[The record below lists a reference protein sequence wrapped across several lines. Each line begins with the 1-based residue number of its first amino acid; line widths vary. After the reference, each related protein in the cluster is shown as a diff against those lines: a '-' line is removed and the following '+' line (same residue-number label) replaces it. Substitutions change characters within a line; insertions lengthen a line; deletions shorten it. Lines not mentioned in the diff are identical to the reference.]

1 MKREEFETPAG
12 WEWEGPWKVV
22 PPPSAAA
29 EADSNINIFQED
41 VFEYIV
47 RVPGTKWENGQV
59 SWGDVNGNVNKEVTD
74 KDAIECPE
82 SWQWI
87 DLSWQ
92 VDINRAVDEEG
103 WEYTVDDSVAEYSAA
118 ERMYHACRRRRWV
131 RERQRTTPVKDRKPK
146 NKEVFDPEQQWEY
159 CKIFRTKS
167 KFHAIE
173 RKLDMARRRRWLR
186 KMVANGD
193 GEQPL
198 FYFKNP
204 DKKEEMTVKAPQSF
218 LTFEEP
224 FTYELRVYLYQAR
237 DIRSGDESGMSDA
250 YCLVSFHRRS
260 QTSVMIPETLMPTWN
275 QTLVFENIRL
285 FEDPQKLLENPPHV
299 VVEIFDKDTIAKDD
313 FLGRVTVPVFAHPSG
328 VKPLLKWY
336 PVMYIGEQQGEL
348 LSAFELIATSNNPV
362 FIKQVLPKP
371 PQKEGKFI
379 VPSGI
384 CPEMHKTR
392 IEVLAWGVRNMKRY
406 QLLSVDNP
414 SVQLEVGGDVK
425 KSEPI
430 KNLKKNPNFES
441 PLLVFKSV
449 YLPKKRVYCP
459 PLNIRIIDHR
469 AFGRKPIVGLHCISS
484 IDEHRVDDESL
495 ANFRASLPSA
505 IENTTD
511 SGARPAEPDDQIA
524 PVPDM
529 ESTAELIVETDLSS
543 QQPGSSKQN
552 DDVTVPIETKNK
564 SEGEQEDEE
573 KPTEETEIEEE
584 KYDWWSK
591 YYASLGDSEEAIK
604 AGEYTKYFPDNGR
617 LQLYN
622 CPLEDVPGFDGLE
635 DLVSM
640 FELFRGK
647 GSRDPDDSASNI
659 CGKFKGAIK
668 MYPLPEDDSEDL
680 PLMFS
685 HIPSTAPVPVIVRLY
700 VVRAYGLTPKDDN
713 GKNDAYLIIKL
724 GKEKIDTRD
733 NYIPNDIDPV
743 FGSFFELKAVLPID
757 HELKIQIKDYD
768 LISAD
773 DLIGE
778 TVIDLEN
785 RYLTKHRATVG
796 IADEYY
802 ISGVNQ
808 WRDSQLPSELLA
820 KACTQFSLPDPDYS
834 VANEVRIGPKRYNLS
849 GLIVDESNAGAV
861 GLANVRQVP
870 PDMSSSKD
878 SRVFRH
884 QPKEKKR
891 KGYFSSFLSS
901 VRTRLSKS
909 YKEDKEKEKRERERI
924 ARCLGPM
931 KERLALRALK
941 SFGDPNRL
949 IPEHVETRPLYSPQR
964 PNGVQGRLEMWVDL
978 FVDPAKNGPPPPP
991 VNISRRRPTE
1001 YALDI

>member
-552 DDVTVPIETKNK
+552 DDVTVPIETK
-564 SEGEQEDEE
+564 
-573 KPTEETEIEEE
+573 
-584 KYDWWSK
+584 
-591 YYASLGDSEEAIK
+591 
-604 AGEYTKYFPDNGR
+604 
-617 LQLYN
+617 
-622 CPLEDVPGFDGLE
+622 V
-635 DLVSM
+635 
-640 FELFRGK
+640 
-647 GSRDPDDSASNI
+647 
-659 CGKFKGAIK
+659 
-668 MYPLPEDDSEDL
+668 
-680 PLMFS
+680 
-685 HIPSTAPVPVIVRLY
+685 
-700 VVRAYGLTPKDDN
+700 
-713 GKNDAYLIIKL
+713 
-724 GKEKIDTRD
+724 
-733 NYIPNDIDPV
+733 
-743 FGSFFELKAVLPID
+743 
-757 HELKIQIKDYD
+757 
-768 LISAD
+768 
-773 DLIGE
+773 
-778 TVIDLEN
+778 
-785 RYLTKHRATVG
+785 
-796 IADEYY
+796 
-802 ISGVNQ
+802 
-808 WRDSQLPSELLA
+808 
-820 KACTQFSLPDPDYS
+820 
-834 VANEVRIGPKRYNLS
+834 
-849 GLIVDESNAGAV
+849 
-861 GLANVRQVP
+861 
-870 PDMSSSKD
+870 
-878 SRVFRH
+878 
-884 QPKEKKR
+884 
-891 KGYFSSFLSS
+891 
-901 VRTRLSKS
+901 
-909 YKEDKEKEKRERERI
+909 
-924 ARCLGPM
+924 
-931 KERLALRALK
+931 
-941 SFGDPNRL
+941 
-949 IPEHVETRPLYSPQR
+949 
-964 PNGVQGRLEMWVDL
+964 
-978 FVDPAKNGPPPPP
+978 
-991 VNISRRRPTE
+991 
-1001 YALDI
+1001 

>member
-802 ISGVNQ
+802 M
-808 WRDSQLPSELLA
+808 L
-820 KACTQFSLPDPDYS
+820 DYS
-834 VANEVRIGPKRYNLS
+834 ILHQG
-849 GLIVDESNAGAV
+849 I
-861 GLANVRQVP
+861 NVCMQ
-870 PDMSSSKD
+870 
-878 SRVFRH
+878 
-884 QPKEKKR
+884 
-891 KGYFSSFLSS
+891 L
-901 VRTRLSKS
+901 
-909 YKEDKEKEKRERERI
+909 
-924 ARCLGPM
+924 
-931 KERLALRALK
+931 
-941 SFGDPNRL
+941 
-949 IPEHVETRPLYSPQR
+949 
-964 PNGVQGRLEMWVDL
+964 
-978 FVDPAKNGPPPPP
+978 
-991 VNISRRRPTE
+991 
-1001 YALDI
+1001 

>member
-118 ERMYHACRRRRWV
+118 ERMYHMCRRRRWV
-131 RERQRTTPVKDRKPK
+131 RTRQRMIPAKEAKPK
-146 NKEVFDPEQQWEY
+146 KKEVSDPEQQWEY
-159 CKIFRTKS
+159 CKIFHTES
-167 KFHAIE
+167 KFHVKK
-173 RKLDMARRRRWLR
+173 RTFDMSKRRRWLR
-186 KMVANGD
+186 KMIASGA

-204 DKKEEMTVKAPQSF
+204 DKKDEMVVECPRSF

-224 FTYELRVYLYQAR
+224 NTYELRVYLYQAR

-250 YCLVSFHRRS
+250 YCRVSFQRRS
-260 QTSVMIPETLMPTWN
+260 QKSIMIPETLMPTWD
-275 QTLVFENIRL
+275 QTLVFENVQL
-285 FEDPQKLLENPPHV
+285 FEDPQELLKNPPHV
-299 VVEIFDKDTIAKDD
+299 VIEIFDKDTIAKDD
-313 FLGRVTVPVFAHPSG
+313 FLGRVTAPVFPQATAN
-328 VKPLLKWY
+328 VKPILKWY

-348 LSAFELIATSNNPV
+348 LGAFQLISTADNPV
-362 FIKQVLPKP
+362 FVKQTLPKP
-371 PQKEGKFI
+371 PQDKSNKYI

-384 CPEMHKTR
+384 RPEMQRTR
-392 IEVLAWGVRNMKRY
+392 IEVLAWGVRDMKRY

-414 SVQLEVGGDVK
+414 AVQLEVGGHLE
-425 KSEPI
+425 KSQPI
-430 KNLKKNPNFES
+430 DNLKKNPNFES
-441 PLLVFKSV
+441 PHLVFKSV

-459 PLNIRIIDHR
+459 PLNIRVVDHR
-469 AFGRKPIVGLHCISS
+469 AFGRKPVVGLHCISS
-484 IDEHRVDDESL
+484 IDEHRVDEETL
-495 ANFRASLPSA
+495 ANFRPPLPSVT
-505 IENTTD
+505 EDQTD
-511 SGARPAEPDDQIA
+511 SGVPPTEPGQQITPAPEVEPAAD
-524 PVPDM
+524 VPM
-529 ESTAELIVETDLSS
+529 VETGPPS
-543 QQPGSSKQN
+543 QPPIATKKKADVAVTVETKPSSK
-552 DDVTVPIETKNK
+552 ET
-564 SEGEQEDEE
+564 GEE
-573 KPTEETEIEEE
+573 KTSEETEIEEE

-591 YYASLGDSEEAIK
+591 YYASMGDGEEAIK

-802 ISGVNQ
+802 M
-808 WRDSQLPSELLA
+808 L
-820 KACTQFSLPDPDYS
+820 DYS
-834 VANEVRIGPKRYNLS
+834 ILHQG
-849 GLIVDESNAGAV
+849 I
-861 GLANVRQVP
+861 NVCMQ
-870 PDMSSSKD
+870 
-878 SRVFRH
+878 
-884 QPKEKKR
+884 
-891 KGYFSSFLSS
+891 L
-901 VRTRLSKS
+901 
-909 YKEDKEKEKRERERI
+909 
-924 ARCLGPM
+924 
-931 KERLALRALK
+931 
-941 SFGDPNRL
+941 
-949 IPEHVETRPLYSPQR
+949 
-964 PNGVQGRLEMWVDL
+964 
-978 FVDPAKNGPPPPP
+978 
-991 VNISRRRPTE
+991 
-1001 YALDI
+1001 